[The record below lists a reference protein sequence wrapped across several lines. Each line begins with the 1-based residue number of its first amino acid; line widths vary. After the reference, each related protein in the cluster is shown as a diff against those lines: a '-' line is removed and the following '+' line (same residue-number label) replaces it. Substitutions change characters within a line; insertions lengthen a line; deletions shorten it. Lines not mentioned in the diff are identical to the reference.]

1 MNKPKTLILVAVLGL
16 TGLWAMPVD
25 AEVLNLS
32 GTWKL
37 NVEKSDYG
45 NMPKPDRSFTMK
57 IEHSEPALKWS
68 RTTTDDSG
76 NENSFEFTTAIDGE
90 QRPYTEGPVTQTQAF
105 TRINPS
111 VIEYV
116 AKSTEG
122 ETIGTGTWTIS
133 KDRKVLTQKANT
145 RDMNGQPLTVIQVFE
160 KQ

>member
-1 MNKPKTLILVAVLGL
+1 MNSLKALVLIVVFILA
-16 TGLWAMPVD
+16 GLWTMSVN

-37 NVEKSDYG
+37 NVDKSDFG
-45 NMPKPDRSFTMK
+45 NMPTPTVIVIIK
-57 IEHSEPALKWS
+57 IEHKEPNIKWS
-68 RTTTDDSG
+68 TPVFDQEG
-76 NENSFEFTTAIDGE
+76 NKTSSDFTTVIDGK
-90 QRPYTEGPVTQTQAF
+90 QRPYTEGPITKTQAF
-105 TRINPS
+105 TRISPS
-111 VIEYV
+111 AIEYV